1 MADETKHAGVVAF
14 PAQPGPAPGV
24 EIGAGMR
31 PRRRRHR
38 VLALSFLLCVII
50 PALAGALYFTLF
62 ASDRYVSG
70 AGFAVRGMDA
80 GNGTD
85 FLGAVTGLASTGSIT
100 SDSYI
105 LLDYLKSRDLVE
117 KLERDFPLRQ
127 HYGTPLADYL
137 SRLDPAAE
145 IERVV
150 DYWEGR
156 ITTSFAPT
164 TGIVK
169 FEIEAFSPDDAQM
182 LASLVL
188 SHSKAL
194 VNELSLRARRD
205 ALAHAEEEVARAESR
220 LKQALDSIRA
230 FREEERSIDPVG
242 DARAQ
247 TELIGGL
254 ERQLIDLRA
263 RIAALKPSVGP
274 DAPSL
279 RSLMRQAEAL
289 EQQVTSAREGASTDG
304 GSPPGARL
312 SGQLASFETLET
324 ERSFAQKAYA
334 SAFSSLEK
342 ARIEAGRQQRYLA
355 VYSAPAVPQ
364 YPAYPR
370 RLVNS
375 LVLLGGLL
383 TAWGIGALAA
393 YAVRDHM
400 L

>member
-1 MADETKHAGVVAF
+1 MADEMKQPGVVAF
-14 PAQPGPAPGV
+14 PAQSLPVADRDTGG
-24 EIGAGMR
+24 GLR

-38 VLALSFLLCVII
+38 MLALSFLFCVVI
-50 PALAGALYFTLF
+50 PAIAGTLHFALF

-70 AGFAVRGMDA
+70 AGFAVRGMEA

-85 FLGAVTGLASTGSIT
+85 FLGAVTGLASTGSTT

-117 KLERDFPLRQ
+117 KLEREFPLRQ
-127 HYGTPLADYL
+127 HYAMPAADVL
-137 SRLDPAAE
+137 SRLDPSAE

-150 DYWEGR
+150 DYWR
-156 ITTSFAPT
+156 RHITTSFAPT

-169 FEIEAFSPDDAQM
+169 FEIEAFTPGEAQR
-182 LASLVL
+182 LAERVL
-188 SHSKAL
+188 FHSQAL
-194 VNELSLRARRD
+194 VNEISLQARRD
-205 ALAHAEEEVARAESR
+205 ALAHAEDEVVRAEAR
-220 LKQALDSIRA
+220 LKQALESIRA
-230 FREEERSIDPVG
+230 FREAERAIDPVG
-242 DARAQ
+242 AARAQ
-247 TELIGGL
+247 TELIAGL
-254 ERQLIDLRA
+254 ERQLMDVRA
-263 RIAALKPSVGP
+263 RIAALAPSVAR

-279 RSLMRQAEAL
+279 RNLMRQAEAL
-289 EQQVTSAREGASTDG
+289 EQQIASARAGASPDAQG
-304 GSPPGARL
+304 RSGARL

-364 YPAYPR
+364 YPLYPR

-375 LVLLGGLL
+375 LVLLGGLCA
-383 TAWGIGALAA
+383 AWGIGALIA

-400 L
+400 P

>member
-1 MADETKHAGVVAF
+1 VPGAEAG
-14 PAQPGPAPGV
+14 
-24 EIGAGMR
+24 IR
-31 PRRRRHR
+31 PRSLRRRI
-38 VLALSFLLCVII
+38 LALSFLLCVAV
-50 PALAGALYFTLF
+50 PASLGAFYFTVM

-80 GNGTD
+80 GGGGD
-85 FLGAVTGLASTGSIT
+85 FLGAVTGLASSGSTT

-117 KLERDFPLRQ
+117 KLEREFPLR
-127 HYGTPLADYL
+127 ASFSKEDVDML
-137 SRLDPAAE
+137 SRLDPSFE

-150 DYWEGR
+150 GYWQSR
-156 ITTSFAPT
+156 ITTSFAPS

-169 FEIEAFSPDDAQM
+169 FEVEAFTPEDARK
-182 LASLVL
+182 LAALVL
-188 SHSKAL
+188 AHSKAL
-194 VNELSLRARRD
+194 VNDLSIRARRD
-205 ALAHAEEEVARAESR
+205 ALAHAEEEVAHAEAR
-220 LKQALDSIRA
+220 LKLALDAVRR
-230 FREEERSIDPVG
+230 FRETERSIDPVG

-254 ERQLIDLRA
+254 ERQLAELKA
-263 RIAALKPSVGP
+263 RIAALKPSVSR

-279 RSLMRQAEAL
+279 RNLMRQAEAL
-289 EQQVTSAREGASTDG
+289 EQQISAAREGPIAGQAGDDPT
-304 GSPPGARL
+304 RL
-312 SGQLASFETLET
+312 SGQLASFETLEI

-375 LVLLGGLL
+375 LLLLGGLC
-383 TAWGIGALAA
+383 TAWGIGALIA